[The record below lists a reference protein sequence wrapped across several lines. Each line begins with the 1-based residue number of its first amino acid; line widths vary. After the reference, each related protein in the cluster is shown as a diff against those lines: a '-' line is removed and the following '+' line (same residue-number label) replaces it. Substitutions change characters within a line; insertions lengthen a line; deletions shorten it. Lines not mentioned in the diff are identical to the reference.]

1 LRLFVLIG
9 GLVVAVL
16 VTALLAPLFIN
27 WSDYKG
33 RFEAEASRLLGQ
45 PVRVAGEASA
55 RILPFPSVSF
65 SDVEVGPPEAPMITA
80 AQFSFDAELAPFLSG
95 EVLIFDLRVA
105 DPVMTVTLDETGT
118 PIWPLPA
125 SGPIDPAQITLEN
138 AAVTNGRLIVLDPF
152 DERRWTVSDIDMAV
166 SADSFFGPWRAEGTA
181 RIDALNTDFVIGTGT
196 LDRQGFSLRVA
207 ANLPDQLVRIVTDGR
222 IAPDAESGEMVYA
235 GGLTLLPHGIDQT
248 YRVEGDFAATARR
261 LDIGEYR
268 AAFGDPAD
276 PYVITGTASV
286 FGGATP
292 GYTLTARGTQVNVPT
307 GADVAEGDAAG
318 LAERMAAINAMLAG
332 LPLPAVPGTV
342 NLDLPA
348 IVAGDTTIRDV
359 QVLAR
364 PEPRDA
370 DRRRWR
376 IDRLDAQ
383 FPGRTALEADGVL
396 TLPRPGE
403 TMETAS
409 FAGNLVLASR
419 QPSGLA
425 RWLAGDVDE
434 AIRQLPGAGLSAR
447 ITLRAGRQLAES
459 VEIIVGETR
468 LTGRIARRG
477 GALST
482 PYLAVTLAGETI
494 GRPTLDAMASVFG
507 AGEGG
512 GGLAGHD
519 VDLSLDLRDVDA
531 GGITLEQ
538 LDTAIRTRGARTE
551 IDRLVATGVFG
562 ASVTGAGSVERA
574 GAGDLA
580 VAFDASVIG
589 ARGAPFFTG
598 IADRFT
604 GHDLLDHLAGV
615 AERDPAAVAD
625 MQLTLVGSA
634 RTADGRARTEAS
646 ASLSGTLGGANVFAQ
661 ANLADDAQTAMIDRI
676 AVDGSVAHDDA
687 LRLLPLAGIV
697 PAVTDGPTVGIESP
711 GQVAITLRRAE
722 GGDDLVSLTATSGAD
737 RLVFEGSR
745 DGADFAG
752 DAEIAFADA
761 EPWLSALGHVLPGT
775 GLGTPLDLSADLARA
790 GAEWRFDDLAGTVAG
805 AEVAGGFT
813 FVDDVLVGRSL
824 RGRLDLGV
832 FDAMLLAGL
841 LTGHVDTIG
850 PDTGFGAP
858 IYGGVAVNLD
868 WSADRLF
875 AGPVALDRA
884 DGTLVMNG
892 GLATVQNL
900 TAVFGEESQI
910 AATMRVQN
918 AGGALSLGGEVELGA
933 LALGELAAVPVPVT
947 GTADLALSLTGGG
960 RTLAELG
967 RSLTGTGVVAARDL
981 AAEGLDPAAF
991 SAIIARADAIGF
1003 GITPAQIETIVQ
1015 NALFA
1020 GAARIGATEAPLTV
1034 TGGVARA
1041 ANVSLQNERGGLRLT
1056 GDVTLDLIER
1066 MPAGALTVALDPGA
1080 EAIAGMVPAVTLSF
1094 GPGEEDALAADIGY
1108 QPVTAYL
1115 TQRALEIEQA
1125 RIERLQARLLERQR
1139 MRRELR
1145 YARYLRAEDNA
1156 RREESRL
1163 RAIAE
1168 ERRAAIE
1175 ARRAAEAE
1183 AAAIEQ
1189 INAPAP
1195 APAPLLA
1202 EPPATPAQP
1211 SLSEDDAAPA
1221 EAALPVPETISGDD
1235 VVRAPL
1241 PPPAQEP
1248 APAAVPGIDFSEDA
1262 VRSLIEGLGQ

>member
-1 LRLFVLIG
+1 MRLFVVIG
-9 GLVVAVL
+9 GLIVAVL
-16 VTALLAPLFIN
+16 FAALLAPLFVN

-65 SDVEVGPPEAPMITA
+65 SDVEVGPPEAPLITA
-80 AQFSFDAELAPFLSG
+80 AEFSFDAELAPFLSG
-95 EVLIFDLRVA
+95 EVLIFDLRIT
-105 DPVMTVTLDETGT
+105 DPVMTVTLDEAGV
-118 PIWPLPA
+118 PIWPLPDT
-125 SGPIDPAQITLEN
+125 GPIDPAQITLEN

-152 DERRWTVSDIDMAV
+152 DERRWTVSDIDMSV
-166 SADSFFGPWRAEGTA
+166 SADSFFGPWRAVGTA
-181 RIDALNTDFVIGTGT
+181 RIDTLNTDFVISTGS

-207 ANLPDQLVRIVTDGR
+207 ANLPDQIVRIVTEGR
-222 IAPDAESGEMVYA
+222 IAPDADTAEMVYT

-248 YRVEGDFAATARR
+248 YRVDGDFAATARR
-261 LDIGEYR
+261 IDVGEYR
-268 AAFGDPAD
+268 AAFGDPVD

-286 FGGATP
+286 FGGVEP
-292 GYTLTARGTQVNVPT
+292 GYALTARGTQVNMPT
-307 GADVAEGDAAG
+307 GSDAEAGEAAG
-318 LAERMAAINAMLAG
+318 LGERMAAINAMLAG
-332 LPLPAVPGTV
+332 LPLPAVPGTI

-348 IVAGDTTIRDV
+348 IVTGDTTIRDV

-403 TMETAS
+403 TMEAAS
-409 FAGNLVLASR
+409 FEGNLVVASR

-447 ITLRAGRQLAES
+447 VTLGAERQLAED
-459 VEIIVGETR
+459 VEMIVGDTQ

-477 GALST
+477 GGLSM
-482 PYLAVTLAGETI
+482 PYLSVALAGETI
-494 GRPTLDAMASVFG
+494 DRPTLDALAGVFG

-512 GGLAGHD
+512 AGLAGHD

-531 GGITLEQ
+531 GGIVLDH
-538 LDTAIRTRGARTE
+538 LDTAIRTRGVRTE
-551 IDRLVATGVFG
+551 IDRLVVSGIFD
-562 ASVTGAGSVERA
+562 ASVTGAGSVERL
-574 GAGDLA
+574 GGGDLA
-580 VAFDASVIG
+580 VTFDASVIG
-589 ARGAPFFTG
+589 ASGTPFFTG
-598 IADRFT
+598 VSERFE
-604 GHDLLDHLAGV
+604 GHGLIDHLADV
-615 AERDPAAVAD
+615 ARRDPAAVAD

-646 ASLSGTLGGANVFAQ
+646 ASLSGRLGGAHLFAQ
-661 ANLADDAQTAMIDRI
+661 SNLTDMGATEGIDRL
-676 AVDGSVAHDDA
+676 AVDGSVSHDDA

-697 PAVTDGPTVGIESP
+697 PAIADGATVGLGAP

-722 GGDDLVSLTATSGAD
+722 EGDDSVSVTATSGAD
-737 RLVFEGSR
+737 RLDFEGTR

-752 DAEIAFADA
+752 DATLALADA
-761 EPWLSALGHVLPGT
+761 EPWLSALGHILPGT
-775 GLGTPLDLSADLARA
+775 GLSTPLDLAATIQQA
-790 GAEWRFDDLAGTVAG
+790 GAVWRFDELGGTVAG
-805 AEVAGGFT
+805 TNTGGALTFT
-813 FVDDVLVGRSL
+813 DDALLGRSL
-824 RGRLDLGV
+824 RGRLDLGA

-841 LTGHVDTIG
+841 LTGHVDAIG

-858 IYGGVAVNLD
+858 IYDGVAVNLD

-875 AGPVALDRA
+875 AGPVTLEQA

-892 GLATVQNL
+892 GLATVQNM
-900 TAVFGEESQI
+900 TARLGADSQI

-918 AGGALSLGGEVELGA
+918 AGGSVSLGGEVELVA
-933 LALGELAAVPVPVT
+933 MALGDLAAVPVPVT

-960 RTLAELG
+960 RTLSELG
-967 RSLTGTGVVAARDL
+967 RSLTGTGVVAADDL
-981 AAEGLDPAAF
+981 AVDGLDGDAF
-991 SAIIARADAIGF
+991 ASIIDGADAIGF
-1003 GITPAQIETIVQ
+1003 GITPAQIETIVRD
-1015 NALFA
+1015 ALFA
-1020 GAARIGATEAPLTV
+1020 GQTRLGSVEAPLTV

-1041 ANVSLQNERGGLRLT
+1041 ANLSLDDEADGLRLT
-1056 GDVTLDLIER
+1056 GDVTLDLVER
-1066 MPAGALTVALDPGA
+1066 VPAGTLTVTLDAG
-1080 EAIAGMVPAVTLSF
+1080 EQAIAGMAPAVDLSF
-1094 GPGEEDALAADIGY
+1094 GPGAAQTLDVGIGF

-1139 MRRELR
+1139 LRRELR

-1163 RAIAE
+1163 RAIAD

-1175 ARRAAEAE
+1175 AQRAAEAE
-1183 AAAIEQ
+1183 AAAIER

-1202 EPPATPAQP
+1202 EPPETRPEDRAPEEALQPA
-1211 SLSEDDAAPA
+1211 DTAV
-1221 EAALPVPETISGDD
+1221 PVPDTIAGDN

-1241 PPPAQEP
+1241 PPLSQEP
-1248 APAAVPGIDFSEDA
+1248 AAVAPGIDFSEDA

>member
-1 LRLFVLIG
+1 LRLFVVIG
-9 GLVVAVL
+9 GLIVAVL
-16 VTALLAPLFIN
+16 FAALLAPLFVN

-95 EVLIFDLRVA
+95 EVLIFDLRIT
-105 DPVMTVTLDETGT
+105 DPVMNVTLDETGA
-118 PIWPLPA
+118 PIWPLPDT
-125 SGPIDPAQITLEN
+125 GPIDPAQITLEN
-138 AAVTNGRLIVLDPF
+138 AAVTNGRLVVLDPF

-166 SADSFFGPWRAEGTA
+166 SANSFFGPWRAEGTA
-181 RIDALNTDFVIGTGT
+181 RIDTLNTQFTIGTGT
-196 LDRQGFSLRVA
+196 LERDGFSLRVA
-207 ANLPDQLVRIVTDGR
+207 ANLPDQIVRIVTEGR
-222 IAPDAESGEMVYA
+222 IAPDVDSGEMVYT

-248 YRVEGDFAATARR
+248 YRVDGDFAATARR
-261 LDIGEYR
+261 LDVGEYR

-286 FGGATP
+286 FGGAEP
-292 GYTLTARGTQVNVPT
+292 GYTLTARGTQVNMPT
-307 GADVAEGDAAG
+307 GSDAEAGDAAG
-318 LAERMAAINAMLAG
+318 LGERMAAINAMLAG
-332 LPLPAVPGTV
+332 LPLPAVPGTI

-348 IVAGDTTIRDV
+348 IVAGETTIRDV

-403 TMETAS
+403 TMEAAS
-409 FAGNLVLASR
+409 FDGNLVVASR

-434 AIRQLPGAGLSAR
+434 AIRQLPGAGLSAQV
-447 ITLRAGRQLAES
+447 TLGAERQLAEN
-459 VEIIVGETR
+459 VEIIVGGTQ
-468 LTGRIARRG
+468 LAGRIARRG

-482 PYLAVTLAGETI
+482 PYLSVALAGEMI
-494 GRPTLDAMASVFG
+494 DRPTLDAMASVFG

-512 GGLAGHD
+512 AGLSGHD

-531 GGITLEQ
+531 GGIVLDHV
-538 LDTAIRTRGARTE
+538 DTAIRTRGARTE
-551 IDRLVATGVFG
+551 IDRLVASGVFG
-562 ASVTGAGSVERA
+562 ASVTAAGSVERL
-574 GAGDLA
+574 GGGDLA
-580 VAFDASVIG
+580 VTFDASVIG
-589 ARGAPFFTG
+589 ASGAPFFTG
-598 IADRFT
+598 VAERFE
-604 GHDLLDHLAGV
+604 GHGLIDHLADV
-615 AERDPAAVAD
+615 ARRDPAAVAD

-634 RTADGRARTEAS
+634 RTADGAARTEAS

-661 ANLADDAQTAMIDRI
+661 SNLTDMGATEEIDRL

-697 PAVTDGPTVGIESP
+697 PAVANGVTVGLDAP
-711 GQVAITLRRAE
+711 GQVAVTLRRAE
-722 GGDDLVSLTATSGAD
+722 GGDDTVSVTATSGAD
-737 RLVFEGSR
+737 RLDFEGTR

-752 DAEIAFADA
+752 DANLALADA

-775 GLGTPLDLSADLARA
+775 GLGTPLDLAATIQRN
-790 GAEWRFDDLAGTVAG
+790 GAVWRFDEMGGTVAG
-805 AEVAGGFT
+805 TDMGGALTFT
-813 FVDDVLVGRSL
+813 DDALLGWSL
-824 RGRLDLGV
+824 RGQLDLDA
-832 FDAMLLAGL
+832 FDGMLLAGL
-841 LTGHVDTIG
+841 VTGHVDAIG

-858 IYGGVAVNLD
+858 IYDGAAVNLD
-868 WSADRLF
+868 WTAERLF
-875 AGPVALDRA
+875 AGPVAFEQA

-892 GLATVQNL
+892 GLATMQNM
-900 TAVFGEESQI
+900 TALLGEDSQI

-918 AGGALSLGGEVELGA
+918 AGGAVSLGGEVELVA
-933 LALGELAAVPVPVT
+933 VALGDLAAVPVPVT
-947 GTADLALSLTGGG
+947 GAADLALSLTGGG
-960 RTLAELG
+960 RTLSELG
-967 RSLTGTGVVAARDL
+967 RSLTGTGVVAADDL
-981 AAEGLDPAAF
+981 AVDGLDADGF
-991 SAIIARADAIGF
+991 DAIIDGADAIGF
-1003 GITPAQIETIVQ
+1003 GITPAQIQTVVED
-1015 NALFA
+1015 ALFSGQTWL
-1020 GAARIGATEAPLTV
+1020 GAAEAPLTV
-1034 TGGVARA
+1034 TGGIARA
-1041 ANVSLQNERGGLRLT
+1041 ANLSFGDQDGRLQIT

-1066 MPAGALTVALDPGA
+1066 APTGALTVTLDPGS
-1080 EAIAGMVPAVTLSF
+1080 EAIAGMAPAVDLSF
-1094 GPGEEDALAADIGY
+1094 GPDEAETLGAAIGY

-1163 RAIAE
+1163 RAIAD
-1168 ERRAAIE
+1168 ERRAALE
-1175 ARRAAEAE
+1175 AQRAAEAE

-1202 EPPATPAQP
+1202 EPPETPAP
-1211 SLSEDDAAPA
+1211 EAAPEEAAVPTDAAVQ
-1221 EAALPVPETISGDD
+1221 VPETIAGDD

-1241 PPPAQEP
+1241 PPVSGEP
-1248 APAAVPGIDFSEDA
+1248 TAAPAPGIDFSEDA

>member
-1 LRLFVLIG
+1 LRLFVVIG
-9 GLVVAVL
+9 GLIVVVL
-16 VTALLAPLFIN
+16 FAALLAPLFVN

-65 SDVEVGPPEAPMITA
+65 SDVEVGPPEAPLITA
-80 AQFSFDAELAPFLSG
+80 AEFSFDAELAPFLSG
-95 EVLIFDLRVA
+95 EVLIFDLRIT
-105 DPVMTVTLDETGT
+105 DPEMNVTLDQTGA
-118 PIWPLPA
+118 PIWPLPDT
-125 SGPIDPAQITLEN
+125 GPIDPAQITLEN
-138 AAVTNGRLIVLDPF
+138 AAITNGRLIVLDPF

-166 SADSFFGPWRAEGTA
+166 SANSLFGPWRAEGTA
-181 RIDALNTDFVIGTGT
+181 RIDTLNTQFTVGTGT
-196 LDRQGFSLRVA
+196 LERDGFSLRVA
-207 ANLPDQLVRIVTDGR
+207 ANLPDQIVRIVSEGR
-222 IAPDAESGEMVYA
+222 IAPDADSGETVYT

-248 YRVEGDFAATARR
+248 YRVDGDFAATARR
-261 LDIGEYR
+261 LDVGEYR

-286 FGGATP
+286 FGGAEP

-307 GADVAEGDAAG
+307 GSDPEAGEAAG
-318 LAERMAAINAMLAG
+318 LGARMAAINAMLAG
-332 LPLPAVPGTV
+332 LPLPAVPGTI

-403 TMETAS
+403 AMAAAS
-409 FAGNLVLASR
+409 FEGNLVVASR

-434 AIRQLPGAGLSAR
+434 AIRQLPAAGLSAR
-447 ITLRAGRQLAES
+447 VTLGAERQLAEN
-459 VEIIVGETR
+459 VEMIVGDTQ
-468 LTGRIARRG
+468 LTGRVARRG

-482 PYLAVTLAGETI
+482 PYLSVFLAGETV

-507 AGEGG
+507 AGQGG
-512 GGLAGHD
+512 AGLSGHD

-531 GGITLEQ
+531 GGIVLDH
-538 LDTAIRTRGARTE
+538 LDTAIRTRGVRTE
-551 IDRLVATGVFG
+551 IDRLVVTGVFD
-562 ASVTGAGSVERA
+562 ASLTGAGSVERL
-574 GAGDLA
+574 GGGDLA
-580 VAFDASVIG
+580 VTFDASVIG
-589 ARGAPFFTG
+589 ARGEPFFTG
-598 IADRFT
+598 VAERFE
-604 GHDLLDHLAGV
+604 GHDLIDHLAGV
-615 AERDPAAVAD
+615 ARRDPAAVAD

-646 ASLSGTLGGANVFAQ
+646 ASLSGTLGDANVFAQ
-661 ANLADDAQTAMIDRI
+661 SNLTDTSATVGIDRL

-687 LRLLPLAGIV
+687 LRLLPLAGIL
-697 PAVTDGPTVGIESP
+697 PAIADGATVGLGAP

-722 GGDDLVSLTATSGAD
+722 GGDDIVSVTATSAAD
-737 RLVFEGSR
+737 RLNFEGTR

-752 DAEIAFADA
+752 DATLVLADA
-761 EPWLSALGHVLPGT
+761 EPWLSALGHILPGT
-775 GLGTPLDLSADLARA
+775 GLGTPLDVSAAIART
-790 GAEWRFDDLAGTVAG
+790 GTEWRFEELDGTVAG
-805 AEVAGGFT
+805 AAAAGGLT
-813 FVDDVLVGRSL
+813 FIDDTLLGRSL
-824 RGRLDLGV
+824 RGQLDLGA

-841 LTGHVDTIG
+841 LTGHVDAIG
-850 PDTGFGAP
+850 PDTGFGMP
-858 IYGGVAVNLD
+858 IYDGVAVNLD
-868 WSADRLF
+868 WSAGRLF
-875 AGPVALDRA
+875 AGPLVLEQA

-892 GLATVQNL
+892 GLATVQNM
-900 TAVFGEESQI
+900 TALSGEDSQI
-910 AATMRVQN
+910 AASLRVQN
-918 AGGALSLGGEVELGA
+918 AGGAVSVGGEVELVA
-933 LALGELAAVPVPVT
+933 VALGDLAAGSVPVA

-960 RTLAELG
+960 RTISDLG
-967 RSLTGTGVVAARDL
+967 RSLTGTGVVAVNGLSVD
-981 AAEGLDPAAF
+981 GLDGDAF
-991 SAIIARADAIGF
+991 SAIIAGADAIGF
-1003 GITPAQIETIVQ
+1003 GITPAQIETIVRD
-1015 NALFA
+1015 ALFS
-1020 GAARIGATEAPLTV
+1020 GQTRLRAAEAPMTV
-1034 TGGVARA
+1034 TGGVARV
-1041 ANVSLQNERGGLRLT
+1041 ANLSLDDEADRLRLT

-1066 MPAGALTVALDPGA
+1066 APAGALTVTLDPGD
-1080 EAIAGMVPAVTLSF
+1080 EAVAGMEPAVTLSF
-1094 GPGEEDALAADIGY
+1094 GPGEAETFAAEIGY

-1139 MRRELR
+1139 MRRQLR

-1168 ERRAAIE
+1168 ERRAAI
-1175 ARRAAEAE
+1175 AAKRAAEAE
-1183 AAAIEQ
+1183 AAAIER

-1195 APAPLLA
+1195 EPAPLLA
-1202 EPPATPAQP
+1202 EPPAASPAP
-1211 SLSEDDAAPA
+1211 EGSPEEAAAPVS
-1221 EAALPVPETISGDD
+1221 VPETIAGDD

-1241 PPPAQEP
+1241 PPVSREP
-1248 APAAVPGIDFSEDA
+1248 AATPAPGIDFSEDA